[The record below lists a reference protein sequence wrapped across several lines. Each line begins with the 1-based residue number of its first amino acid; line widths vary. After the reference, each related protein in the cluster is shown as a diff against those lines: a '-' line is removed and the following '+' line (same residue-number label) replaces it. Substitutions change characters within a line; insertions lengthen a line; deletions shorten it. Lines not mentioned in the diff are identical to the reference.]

1 MNRSILKKMMTKRIK
16 METMKTIIM
25 RPISMRNYK
34 RRDNLALIEM
44 ARSINMLR
52 NRRVKR
58 NPWKRMKLKSMN
70 KNGNNL
76 KEMIQLI

>member
-1 MNRSILKKMMTKRIK
+1 
-16 METMKTIIM
+16 
-25 RPISMRNYK
+25 MRNYK